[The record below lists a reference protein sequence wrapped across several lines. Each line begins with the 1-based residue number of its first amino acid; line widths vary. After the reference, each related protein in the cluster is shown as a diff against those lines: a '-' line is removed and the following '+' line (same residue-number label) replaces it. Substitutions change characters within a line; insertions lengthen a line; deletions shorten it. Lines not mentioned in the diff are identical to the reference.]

1 MTNSNVAH
9 FIATR
14 IEELALRQSHVAE
27 ICGFERP
34 NVITMI
40 KQGKTKLP
48 MDKIG
53 SMAVALQTDPF
64 QLYRM
69 CMQEYLPSTW
79 EAIAPILESRMHD
92 RGAIGSMST
101 NQAAKS

>member
-1 MTNSNVAH
+1 MTKSNVAD

-14 IEELALRQSHVAE
+14 IEKLGLRQVDVAA

-53 SMAVALQTDPF
+53 SMAVALQGDAF
-64 QLYRM
+64 ALYRM

-79 EAIAPILESRMHD
+79 DAIAPILESRT
-92 RGAIGSMST
+92 RISAAEGSSST
-101 NQAAKS
+101 SEESVS